1 MTNPRAMNLADTF
14 QSQIPK
20 IQHDVQVAKIQSG
33 VLIHPP
39 QNITAF
45 QIAGV
50 DAYNAGSSDLQ
61 LTDATLALG
70 APNGLSAANPFT
82 TESGSGPGNMSAA
95 RRTIPLRQ
103 KHWQAMVNGALV
115 LNYRDAMVAGLTI
128 PDFNGTLAEIQANQ
142 SGQRK
147 QNTHLAQAL
156 FLDYGEDSAA
166 NARQIMN
173 CIFGLPMGS
182 NGGLEG
188 DVDGAGPN
196 VGTSAVLRI
205 LTDPGSI
212 ANGIATPEASA
223 DLSGVVTNLRTRIG
237 NVRAACGNCSRMTL
251 DGKMQNVASN
261 TVPQTVD
268 DQAAN
273 LPVSQAQRLPS
284 TAKLI
289 AAGANTDVAGDNNT
303 VRQTANTFSA
313 RVIFGNIDMFNTVA
327 GGPGPVV
334 DPTNPSTQGT
344 NVIWDCGNV
353 YANGCRNIVSVGGER
368 GFDDAG
374 TPANGCA
381 LGFPMGQHDGPAG
394 GAGANAAIN
403 YFAGAGAQ
411 TVTQSSHPLAA
422 GEVVIV
428 ATCVDNTPGAE
439 KVQFTL
445 VDAVECAGDNSPV
458 LNYQYN

>member
-50 DAYNAGSSDLQ
+50 DAYNGGDSNFPNY
-61 LTDATLALG
+61 TNTNLAEG
-70 APNGLSAANPFT
+70 ARNGLSAANPFT

-128 PDFNGTLAEIQANQ
+128 PDYNGTITEINAGQ

-212 ANGIATPEASA
+212 ANGAATPEAA
-223 DLSGVVTNLRTRIG
+223 TTIANLNNATIAARIG

-251 DGKMQNVASN
+251 DGKMQNVGTASI
-261 TVPQTVD
+261 P
-268 DQAAN
+268 AAVSPTAN
-273 LPVSQAQRLPS
+273 PVSQAQRLPS

-289 AAGANTDVAGDNNT
+289 AAGANTDVAGVNNT

-368 GFDDAG
+368 ADPDL
-374 TPANGCA
+374 T
-381 LGFPMGQHDGPAG
+381 LGFPMGQHNGPAG
-394 GAGANAAIN
+394 NAQAIN
-403 YFAGAGAQ
+403 YFGNTAGETTTRQ
-411 TVTQSSHPLAA
+411 VSHPLAA

>member
-20 IQHDVQVAKIQSG
+20 IQHDVQVAKIQTG

-50 DAYNAGSSDLQ
+50 DAYNGGLSAFP
-61 LTDATLALG
+61 TYTNAALDNG
-70 APNGLSAANPFT
+70 AANGLSAANPFT

-128 PDFNGTLAEIQANQ
+128 PDYNGTLAEINANQ

-223 DLSGVVTNLRTRIG
+223 NLGAVVGAQIIGRIG

-251 DGKMQNVASN
+251 DGKMQNVASG
-261 TVPQTVD
+261 TVGTV
-268 DQAAN
+268 APAVN
-273 LPVSQAQRLPS
+273 PVSQAQRLPS

-289 AAGANTDVAGDNNT
+289 AAGANTTVAGVGNT

-368 GFDDAG
+368 ALGEM
-374 TPANGCA
+374 T
-381 LGFPMGQHDGPAG
+381 LGFPMGQHNGPAG
-394 GAGANAAIN
+394 DVTSIN
-403 YFAGAGAQ
+403 YFGQENGSTDARQ
-411 TVTQSSHPLAA
+411 VSHPLAA

>member
-20 IQHDVQVAKIQSG
+20 IQHDVQVAKIQTG

-50 DAYNAGSSDLQ
+50 DAYNAGDSALNIS
-61 LTDATLALG
+61 DATLEAG

-128 PDFNGTLAEIQANQ
+128 PDYNGTAAEIAASQ

-223 DLSGVVTNLRTRIG
+223 NLGAVVAGDIPVRIG

-251 DGKMQNVASN
+251 DGKMQNVASS
-261 TVPQTVD
+261 TVPTVD
-268 DQAAN
+268 NQTAN

-289 AAGANTDVAGDNNT
+289 AAGANTDVAGANNT
-303 VRQTANTFSA
+303 IRQTANTFSA

-368 GFDDAG
+368 AETGL
-374 TPANGCA
+374 T
-381 LGFPMGQHDGPAG
+381 LGFPMGQHNGPAG
-394 GAGANAAIN
+394 AGGNAAIN
-403 YFAGAGAQ
+403 YFGLQNGQQTTAQ
-411 TVTQSSHPLAA
+411 ASHPLAA

>member
-1 MTNPRAMNLADTF
+1 MNLADTF

-50 DAYNAGSSDLQ
+50 AAYNGGDPAFPNY
-61 LTDATLALG
+61 TNATLAAG

-115 LNYRDAMVAGLTI
+115 LNYRDAMVAGLTL
-128 PDFNGTLAEIQANQ
+128 PDFNGTLDEKNNNQ
-142 SGQRK
+142 NGQRK

-212 ANGIATPEASA
+212 ANGQATPEASTQISQLHA
-223 DLSGVVTNLRTRIG
+223 SITKKIG

-251 DGKMQNVASN
+251 DGKLQNVD
-261 TVPQTVD
+261 T
-268 DQAAN
+268 AAVQSVAPDTN
-273 LPVSQAQRLPS
+273 PTSQAQRLPS

-289 AAGANTDVAGDNNT
+289 AAGANTDLNNVNNT

-313 RVIFGNIDMFNTVA
+313 RVIFGNVDMFNTVA

-368 GFDDAG
+368 AAVGM
-374 TPANGCA
+374 TI
-381 LGFPMGQHDGPAG
+381 GFPMGLHNGPTG
-394 GAGANAAIN
+394 GGGNAIN
-403 YFAGAGAQ
+403 YFGADSGATTFRQ
-411 TVTQSSHPLAA
+411 ASHPLAA

>member
-20 IQHDVQVAKIQSG
+20 IQHDVQVAKIQTG

-50 DAYNAGSSDLQ
+50 DAYNAGDSALNIS
-61 LTDATLALG
+61 DATLEAG

-128 PDFNGTLAEIQANQ
+128 PDYNGTAAEIAASQ

-173 CIFGLPMGS
+173 CIVGLPMGS

-188 DVDGAGPN
+188 DVDGACPN

-205 LTDPGSI
+205 LTDPVSI

-223 DLSGVVTNLRTRIG
+223 NLGAVVAGDIPVRIG

-251 DGKMQNVASN
+251 DGKMQNVASS
-261 TVPQTVD
+261 TVPTVD
-268 DQAAN
+268 NQTAN

-289 AAGANTDVAGDNNT
+289 AAGANTDVAGANNT
-303 VRQTANTFSA
+303 NRQTANTFSA

-368 GFDDAG
+368 AETGL
-374 TPANGCA
+374 T
-381 LGFPMGQHDGPAG
+381 LGFPMGQHNGPAG
-394 GAGANAAIN
+394 AGGNAAIN
-403 YFAGAGAQ
+403 YFGLQNGQQTTAQ
-411 TVTQSSHPLAA
+411 ASHPLAA